1 MSTSV
6 KPAKSP
12 EAPRST
18 DPSLGR
24 LVNSAL
30 EDVSALV
37 RDEIALAKQEVTGDL
52 KRGGISVAMFV
63 VAAVFAVFG
72 LIFLL
77 HTIALGLFALGV
89 PLWLSYLIVT
99 LVLFIAAGIVA
110 LIGKNKL
117 AKVDPKPE
125 RAIATTRDTIDSLKR
140 ATSGEATAAVRRTD
154 ELRSGASKAE

>member
-6 KPAKSP
+6 KPVKSP

-52 KRGGISVAMFV
+52 KRGGVSVAMFV

-89 PLWLSYLIVT
+89 WLWLSYLIVT

-110 LIGKNKL
+110 LIGKKKL